1 MSSLVESDE
10 LNKIIKVEDEATSA
24 GLDEAAA
31 VEDDSSVGLTATSK
45 GKRKT
50 FGVWQYFT

>member
-10 LNKIIKVEDEATSA
+10 LNKIIKIEDEATSA

-50 FGVWQYFT
+50 SGVWQYFT